1 MFSEQQIKKNVELC
15 AEFMCGECPYNIYED
30 ENKEY
35 SLRCIHKLMVDIN
48 YLLNSNKERK

>member
-1 MFSEQQIKKNVELC
+1 MFSKQQIKKNVELC

-48 YLLNSNKERK
+48 FARKRRT